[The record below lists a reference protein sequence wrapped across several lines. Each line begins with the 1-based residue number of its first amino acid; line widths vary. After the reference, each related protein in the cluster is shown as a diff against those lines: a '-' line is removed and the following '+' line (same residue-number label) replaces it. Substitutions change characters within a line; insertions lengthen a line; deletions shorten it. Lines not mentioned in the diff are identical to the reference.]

1 VHIGWSVMALAIYGW
16 RQRSRATI
24 RYGAFWLV
32 IVAFFGVM
40 ALGPNL
46 KIGGHELKIGN
57 GISMMGHDRVNPLVL
72 PYAVLW
78 LVFPPWRLAGVPL
91 RMMVMVQLA
100 TAVLAAAGWQALIT
114 SPHRLRR
121 MIAAVLLVAIAIE
134 YLPYPQAVTP
144 AEVPSYVTALK
155 TLPGGAVIDLASHG
169 PQALYY
175 QSVHEKPIAF
185 GYISRTP
192 TSVDQADMA
201 LARLILDG
209 SWEEAARTGGFHYVV
224 KRDRAAEVMIRGLD
238 LAVLPPIDRSREVFR
253 EGDVAIY
260 RF

>member
-1 VHIGWSVMALAIYGW
+1 
-16 RQRSRATI
+16 
-24 RYGAFWLV
+24 
-32 IVAFFGVM
+32 M

-46 KIGGHELKIGN
+46 KIGGHELKIGD
-57 GISMMGHDRVNPLVL
+57 GISMMGHDHVNPLVL

-100 TAVLAAAGWQALIT
+100 TAVLAAAGWQALLT

-121 MIAAVLLVAIAIE
+121 VMASALLAAIAIE
-134 YLPYPQAVTP
+134 YLPFPQAVTTT
-144 AEVPSYVTALK
+144 EVPSYVTALK
-155 TLPGGAVIDLASHG
+155 TLPAGAVIDLASNG

-175 QSVHEKPIAF
+175 QTVHEKPIAF

-201 LARLILDG
+201 LAKLVLDG
-209 SWEEAARTGGFHYVV
+209 SWEQAARANGFHYVV
-224 KRDRAAEVMIRGLD
+224 KRDRAADVMIRGLD
-238 LAVLPPIDRSREVFR
+238 QAALPAIDPSREVFR
-253 EGDVAIY
+253 DGDVAIY